1 MYWTLVKIGL
11 IRKRLRTFLTIM
23 SMFIAFVLYG
33 SLNTLSGLFTGS
45 IEGLS
50 ADNIIVMPRYN
61 MLGKLPYSHVNYIET
76 LEGVEEVM
84 YMDFL
89 ISDSIESMMEG
100 VAYAVSPN
108 FFDVYD
114 RFEATEQAILAL
126 KSNPNATI
134 VGQLMADQKGLRIG
148 DRLNTESSS
157 LNIDGT
163 NNWSFEV
170 VGFYTAKQIKG
181 DELGAIINWPAFDEA
196 RISEKGTLGTIMVK
210 ATSPEVGEK
219 ISKQIDE
226 QFMNS
231 SYATRSG
238 PESMVAVEMA
248 GEIADVEL
256 IVNSILLSVFFTI
269 LLVSSNTLAQS
280 IRERTSDIGV
290 LKCLGYKDNIIFIS
304 VILEAVTICFSA
316 VLMGLLVT
324 ALIIPAIEIMSG
336 GILEDTVSMPR
347 SIFSVCQSLSDH
359 PGPISAKD
367 FLFDTMLCRELEIEA
382 KYKLSNSVGGETN
395 KKIGR
400 R

>member
-23 SMFIAFVLYG
+23 SMFVAFVLYG

-50 ADNIIVMPRYN
+50 ADNIIVMPRYS

-196 RISEKGTLGTIMVK
+196 RMSEKGTLGAIMVK

-316 VLMGLLVT
+316 VLLGLLVT

-336 GILEDTVSMPR
+336 GILEDTVS
-347 SIFSVCQSLSDH
+347 
-359 PGPISAKD
+359 IS
-367 FLFDTMLCRELEIEA
+367 LEIV
-382 KYKLSNSVGGETN
+382 LGGFL
-395 KKIGR
+395 IGLLIALMSAAVPAYQALR
-400 R
+400 LRVVDALREG

>member
-134 VGQLMADQKGLRIG
+134 VGQLMADQKGLKIG

-163 NNWSFEV
+163 YNWSFEV

-196 RISEKGTLGTIMVK
+196 RMSEKGTLGTIMVK

-238 PESMVAVEMA
+238 PESMIAVEMA

-336 GILEDTVSMPR
+336 GILEDTVS
-347 SIFSVCQSLSDH
+347 
-359 PGPISAKD
+359 IS
-367 FLFDTMLCRELEIEA
+367 LEIV
-382 KYKLSNSVGGETN
+382 LGGFL
-395 KKIGR
+395 IGLLIALMSAVVPAYQALR
-400 R
+400 LRVVDALREDNEILDDR

>member
-134 VGQLMADQKGLRIG
+134 VGQLMADQKGLKIG

-163 NNWSFEV
+163 YNWSFEV

-196 RISEKGTLGTIMVK
+196 RMSEKGTLGTIMVK

-238 PESMVAVEMA
+238 PESMIAVEMA

-256 IVNSILLSVFFTI
+256 VVNSILLSVFFTI

-336 GILEDTVSMPR
+336 GILEDTVS
-347 SIFSVCQSLSDH
+347 
-359 PGPISAKD
+359 IS
-367 FLFDTMLCRELEIEA
+367 LEIVLGGFLIGLLIA
-382 KYKLSNSVGGETN
+382 LMSAVVQAYQALSLRVVDALREV
-395 KKIGR
+395 
-400 R
+400 

>member
-76 LEGVEEVM
+76 LDGVEEVM

-134 VGQLMADQKGLRIG
+134 VGQLMADQKCLKIG

-163 NNWSFEV
+163 YNWSFEV

-196 RISEKGTLGTIMVK
+196 RMSEKGTLGTIMVK

-238 PESMVAVEMA
+238 PESMIAVEMA

-336 GILEDTVSMPR
+336 GILEDTVS
-347 SIFSVCQSLSDH
+347 
-359 PGPISAKD
+359 IS
-367 FLFDTMLCRELEIEA
+367 LEIV
-382 KYKLSNSVGGETN
+382 LGGFL
-395 KKIGR
+395 IGLLIALMSAVVPAYQALR
-400 R
+400 LRVVDALREG

>member
-33 SLNTLSGLFTGS
+33 SLNTVSGLFTGS

-134 VGQLMADQKGLRIG
+134 VGQLMADQKGLKIG

-163 NNWSFEV
+163 YNWSFEV

-196 RISEKGTLGTIMVK
+196 RMSEKGTLGTIMVK

-238 PESMVAVEMA
+238 PESMIAVEMA

-336 GILEDTVSMPR
+336 GILEDTVS
-347 SIFSVCQSLSDH
+347 
-359 PGPISAKD
+359 IS
-367 FLFDTMLCRELEIEA
+367 LEIV
-382 KYKLSNSVGGETN
+382 LGGFL
-395 KKIGR
+395 IGLLIALMSAAVPAYQALR
-400 R
+400 LRVVDALREG

>member
-23 SMFIAFVLYG
+23 SMFVAFVLYG

-134 VGQLMADQKGLRIG
+134 VGQLMADQKGLKIG

-163 NNWSFEV
+163 YNWSFEV

-196 RISEKGTLGTIMVK
+196 RMSEKGTLGTIMVK

-238 PESMVAVEMA
+238 PESMIAVEMA

-304 VILEAVTICFSA
+304 VILEAITICFSA

-336 GILEDTVSMPR
+336 GILEDTVS
-347 SIFSVCQSLSDH
+347 LS
-359 PGPISAKD
+359 
-367 FLFDTMLCRELEIEA
+367 LEIV
-382 KYKLSNSVGGETN
+382 LGGFL
-395 KKIGR
+395 IGLLIALMSAVVPAYQALR
-400 R
+400 LRVVDALREG

>member
-23 SMFIAFVLYG
+23 SMFVAFVLYG

-196 RISEKGTLGTIMVK
+196 RMSEKGTLGTIMVK

-304 VILEAVTICFSA
+304 VILEAITICFSA
-316 VLMGLLVT
+316 VLLGLLVT

-336 GILEDTVSMPR
+336 GILEDTVS
-347 SIFSVCQSLSDH
+347 
-359 PGPISAKD
+359 IS
-367 FLFDTMLCRELEIEA
+367 LEIV
-382 KYKLSNSVGGETN
+382 LGGFL
-395 KKIGR
+395 IGLLIALMSAVVPAYQALR
-400 R
+400 LRVVDALREG

>member
-134 VGQLMADQKGLRIG
+134 VGQLMADQKDLRIG

-163 NNWSFEV
+163 YNWSFEV

-196 RISEKGTLGTIMVK
+196 RMSEKGTLGTIMVK
-210 ATSPEVGEK
+210 ASSPEVGEK

-336 GILEDTVSMPR
+336 GILEDTVS
-347 SIFSVCQSLSDH
+347 ISLEIVL
-359 PGPISAKD
+359 GGFLIGLFIALISAAVPAYQALRLRVVD
-367 FLFDTMLCRELEIEA
+367 ALRE
-382 KYKLSNSVGGETN
+382 G
-395 KKIGR
+395 
-400 R
+400 

>member
-50 ADNIIVMPRYN
+50 ADNIIVMPRYT

-76 LEGVEEVM
+76 LVGVEEVM

-148 DRLNTESSS
+148 DRLNTDSSS

-196 RISEKGTLGTIMVK
+196 RMSEKGTLGTIMVK

-238 PESMVAVEMA
+238 PESMIAVEMA

-336 GILEDTVSMPR
+336 GILEDTVS
-347 SIFSVCQSLSDH
+347 
-359 PGPISAKD
+359 IS
-367 FLFDTMLCRELEIEA
+367 LEIV
-382 KYKLSNSVGGETN
+382 LGGFL
-395 KKIGR
+395 IGLLIALMSAAVPAYQALR
-400 R
+400 LRVVDALREG

>member
-163 NNWSFEV
+163 YNWSFEV

-196 RISEKGTLGTIMVK
+196 RMSEKGTLGTIMVK

-304 VILEAVTICFSA
+304 VILEAITICFSA

-324 ALIIPAIEIMSG
+324 ALIIPAIEIISG
-336 GILEDTVSMPR
+336 GILEDTVS
-347 SIFSVCQSLSDH
+347 LS
-359 PGPISAKD
+359 
-367 FLFDTMLCRELEIEA
+367 LEIV
-382 KYKLSNSVGGETN
+382 LGGFL
-395 KKIGR
+395 IGLLIALMSAAVPAYQALR
-400 R
+400 LKVVDALREG

>member
-196 RISEKGTLGTIMVK
+196 RMSEKGTLGTIMVK

-316 VLMGLLVT
+316 VLLGLLVT

-336 GILEDTVSMPR
+336 GILEDTVS
-347 SIFSVCQSLSDH
+347 
-359 PGPISAKD
+359 IS
-367 FLFDTMLCRELEIEA
+367 LEIV
-382 KYKLSNSVGGETN
+382 LGGFL
-395 KKIGR
+395 IGLLIALMSAAVPAYQALR
-400 R
+400 LKVVDALREG

>member
-23 SMFIAFVLYG
+23 SMFVAFVLYG

-61 MLGKLPYSHVNYIET
+61 MFGKLPYSHVNYIET

-196 RISEKGTLGTIMVK
+196 RMSEKGTLGTIMVK

-316 VLMGLLVT
+316 VLLGLLVT
-324 ALIIPAIEIMSG
+324 ALIIPALEIMSG
-336 GILEDTVSMPR
+336 GILEDTVS
-347 SIFSVCQSLSDH
+347 
-359 PGPISAKD
+359 IS
-367 FLFDTMLCRELEIEA
+367 LEIV
-382 KYKLSNSVGGETN
+382 LGGFL
-395 KKIGR
+395 IGLLIALMSAAVPAYQALR
-400 R
+400 LKVVDALREG

>member
-163 NNWSFEV
+163 YNWSFEV

-196 RISEKGTLGTIMVK
+196 RMSEKGTLGTIMVK
-210 ATSPEVGEK
+210 AASPEVGEK

-238 PESMVAVEMA
+238 PESMIAVEMA

-336 GILEDTVSMPR
+336 GILEDTVS
-347 SIFSVCQSLSDH
+347 
-359 PGPISAKD
+359 IS
-367 FLFDTMLCRELEIEA
+367 LEIV
-382 KYKLSNSVGGETN
+382 LGGFL
-395 KKIGR
+395 IGLLIALMSAVVPAYQALR
-400 R
+400 LRVVDALREG

>member
-126 KSNPNATI
+126 KNNPNATI
-134 VGQLMADQKGLRIG
+134 VGQLMADQKGLKIG

-163 NNWSFEV
+163 YNWSFEV

-196 RISEKGTLGTIMVK
+196 RMSEKGTLGTIMVK
-210 ATSPEVGEK
+210 ASSPEVGEK

-238 PESMVAVEMA
+238 PESMIAVEMA

-336 GILEDTVSMPR
+336 CILEDTVS
-347 SIFSVCQSLSDH
+347 
-359 PGPISAKD
+359 IS
-367 FLFDTMLCRELEIEA
+367 LEIV
-382 KYKLSNSVGGETN
+382 LGGFL
-395 KKIGR
+395 IGLLIALMSAVVPAYQALR
-400 R
+400 LRVVDALREG

>member
-23 SMFIAFVLYG
+23 SMFVAFVLYG

-134 VGQLMADQKGLRIG
+134 VGQLMADQKGLKIG

-163 NNWSFEV
+163 YNWSFEV

-196 RISEKGTLGTIMVK
+196 RMSEKGTLGTIMVK

-238 PESMVAVEMA
+238 PESMIAVEMA

-336 GILEDTVSMPR
+336 GILEDTVS
-347 SIFSVCQSLSDH
+347 
-359 PGPISAKD
+359 IS
-367 FLFDTMLCRELEIEA
+367 LEIV
-382 KYKLSNSVGGETN
+382 LGGFL
-395 KKIGR
+395 IGLLIALMSAAVPAYQALR
-400 R
+400 LRVVDALREG

>member
-23 SMFIAFVLYG
+23 SMFVAFVLYG

-163 NNWSFEV
+163 YNWSFEV

-196 RISEKGTLGTIMVK
+196 RMSEKGTLGTIMVK

-238 PESMVAVEMA
+238 PESMIAVEMA

-336 GILEDTVSMPR
+336 GILEDTVS
-347 SIFSVCQSLSDH
+347 
-359 PGPISAKD
+359 IS
-367 FLFDTMLCRELEIEA
+367 LEIV
-382 KYKLSNSVGGETN
+382 LGGFL
-395 KKIGR
+395 IGLLIALMSAVVPAYQALR
-400 R
+400 LRVVDALREG

>member
-23 SMFIAFVLYG
+23 SMFVAFVLYG

-196 RISEKGTLGTIMVK
+196 RMSEKGTLGTIMVK
-210 ATSPEVGEK
+210 ASSPEVGEK

-304 VILEAVTICFSA
+304 VILEAITICFSA

-336 GILEDTVSMPR
+336 GILEDTVS
-347 SIFSVCQSLSDH
+347 LS
-359 PGPISAKD
+359 
-367 FLFDTMLCRELEIEA
+367 LEIV
-382 KYKLSNSVGGETN
+382 LGGFL
-395 KKIGR
+395 IGLLIALMSAAVPAYQALR
-400 R
+400 LRVVDALREG

>member
-196 RISEKGTLGTIMVK
+196 RMSEKGTLGTIMVK

-238 PESMVAVEMA
+238 PESMIAVEMA

-336 GILEDTVSMPR
+336 GILEDTVS
-347 SIFSVCQSLSDH
+347 LS
-359 PGPISAKD
+359 
-367 FLFDTMLCRELEIEA
+367 LEIV
-382 KYKLSNSVGGETN
+382 LGGFL
-395 KKIGR
+395 IGLLIALMSAAVPAYQALR
-400 R
+400 LRVVDALREG